1 MVDKEL
7 NWAQIQSLTES
18 LYKQVKSSHKKYE
31 WIVSINS
38 GGLIPGV
45 MLSKMLKAKHA
56 VISVNSYKEKKKNP
70 EIKRDLYLSHIGS
83 IKMDDN
89 ILIVDNIIR
98 TGDSVLAAI
107 QSLKKVDPDAK
118 KIDTASL
125 HLFSKSKFKPNYFSE
140 EIDKDDWIDYPWE
153 ISTTH

>member
-7 NWAQIQSLTES
+7 SWDQIQLLTENV
-18 LYKQVKSSHKKYE
+18 YKQIKHAHKKYD
-31 WIVSINS
+31 WVVSINS

-56 VISVNSYKEKKKNP
+56 VISVNSYAEKKKNP
-70 EIKRDLYLSHIGS
+70 ETKRDLYLSHIGQ
-83 IKMDDN
+83 IKMIDH

-107 QSLKKVDPDAK
+107 ESLKKVDPDAK

-125 HLFSKSKFKPNYFSE
+125 YLNIKSSFKPTFFAS
-140 EIDKDDWIDYPWE
+140 EIDHDDWVDFPWE
-153 ISTTH
+153 TLTTH

>member
-7 NWAQIQSLTES
+7 SWDQIQTLTES
-18 LYKQVKSSHKKYE
+18 IYKQVKSSHKKYE

-38 GGLIPGV
+38 GGLVPGV
-45 MLSKMLKAKHA
+45 MLSKMLRAKHA
-56 VISVNSYKEKKKNP
+56 VISVNSYHERKKTQ
-70 EIKRDLYLSHIGS
+70 EVKRDLYLSHIGQ

-125 HLFSKSKFKPNYFSE
+125 HLNAKSKFKPNYFAE
-140 EIDKDDWIDYPWE
+140 EIDRDDWIDYPWE